1 MFRHIKVLIG
11 LTGRMRTER
20 KWRAKEIIGPKQH
33 WAEPIFGI
41 ALTITRSIVVISCNG
56 NPSGML
62 YTKSACL
69 AIHIHLIRPV
79 DPSALGQWCRPSRS
93 SLHVTSVSFK
103 ELVSSYT
110 AGKSN
115 FEDLILEVRCES
127 CFASIF
133 EEAQRQ
139 LGASSQIL
147 EMLADEFPIYHQS
160 FVKERN
166 LEF

>member
-1 MFRHIKVLIG
+1 M
-11 LTGRMRTER
+11 
-20 KWRAKEIIGPKQH
+20 
-33 WAEPIFGI
+33 
-41 ALTITRSIVVISCNG
+41 
-56 NPSGML
+56 
-62 YTKSACL
+62 
-69 AIHIHLIRPV
+69 
-79 DPSALGQWCRPSRS
+79 
-93 SLHVTSVSFK
+93 SFK

-110 AGKSN
+110 AGRWSN
-115 FEDLILEVRCES
+115 FEDLILKVRCKS

>member
-1 MFRHIKVLIG
+1 M
-11 LTGRMRTER
+11 
-20 KWRAKEIIGPKQH
+20 
-33 WAEPIFGI
+33 
-41 ALTITRSIVVISCNG
+41 
-56 NPSGML
+56 
-62 YTKSACL
+62 
-69 AIHIHLIRPV
+69 
-79 DPSALGQWCRPSRS
+79 
-93 SLHVTSVSFK
+93 SFK

-127 CFASIF
+127 CFASMF

-139 LGASSQIL
+139 LGAYSQIL

-160 FVKERN
+160 LVKERN

>member
-1 MFRHIKVLIG
+1 M
-11 LTGRMRTER
+11 
-20 KWRAKEIIGPKQH
+20 
-33 WAEPIFGI
+33 
-41 ALTITRSIVVISCNG
+41 
-56 NPSGML
+56 
-62 YTKSACL
+62 
-69 AIHIHLIRPV
+69 
-79 DPSALGQWCRPSRS
+79 
-93 SLHVTSVSFK
+93 SFK

-127 CFASIF
+127 CFASII

-160 FVKERN
+160 FVKEKN
-166 LEF
+166 LEFWSTKT